1 MGERLLD
8 LGWIEADVW
17 KRLEAAPDDKSH
29 PWRTPVLATVDGD
42 AADARIVVLREVDVR
57 HRQLLFYTD
66 ERAGKVAQLLNR
78 PHGTVLMWSPELGW
92 QLRCRVRLT
101 LEVSGLSASSRWA
114 RVKLSPAAREY
125 LSAMPPGT
133 PLAHLPHPG
142 SGAVARDYFAVIS
155 AEVQALDW
163 LELHADGNRR
173 AIFDGH
179 GARWVQP

>member
-1 MGERLLD
+1 MTARLLD
-8 LGWIEADVW
+8 LAEIEADVW
-17 KRLEAAPDDKSH
+17 KRLAAAVTDRAH

-57 HRQLLFYTD
+57 GKELLFYTD

-78 PHGTVLMWSPELGW
+78 PRGTVLMWSRELGW

-101 LEVSGLSASSRWA
+101 LEMSGLSATSRWA
-114 RVKLSPAAREY
+114 RVKLSPNANEY

-133 PLAHLPHPG
+133 PLADLPHPG
-142 SGAVARDYFAVIS
+142 SGAVARDYFAVVS

-163 LELHADGNRR
+163 LELHRDGNRR
-173 AIFDGH
+173 AIFDAA
-179 GARWVQP
+179 GARWIQP